1 MNQDRNDYDS
11 PWKEALE
18 KFLRPFLALC
28 FPAVEAQID
37 WLRDVVFLDKEL
49 QALQPDTEA
58 GRQFVDKLVRV
69 FLRDGGEAWI
79 LVHVEVQSQPDPGLA
94 ERMYHYHYRLKQV
107 HRHPVVSLAV
117 LADGD
122 PLVRSGSFEEGLLG
136 TRNRFEF
143 PTCKLLDFSEE
154 QLTGTANPIAPV
166 IRAHLVALRW
176 RRDSPH
182 RCQGKLELL
191 RHLNRDDYDRD
202 TLYQLLRL
210 MDWLLPLS
218 PPQEHSF
225 RQELLKL
232 QPEKIMP
239 FVTSFE
245 RFARQEGHQAGRTEG
260 RLEGRMEGRQEG
272 RQEGLH
278 AGQMEALKEAIRDVL
293 STRFDQVPHEL
304 AVRLESCTDLDQ
316 LRRWLR
322 QAVAAPNLATASQH
336 LD

>member
-1 MNQDRNDYDS
+1 MNQDRNDFDS

-18 KFLRPFLALC
+18 KFLRSFLTLC

-37 WLRDVVFLDKEL
+37 WSRDVVFLDKEL
-49 QALQPDTEA
+49 QALEPDTEA
-58 GRQFVDKLVRV
+58 RRQFVDKLIRV
-69 FLRDGGEAWI
+69 FLWGGEEAWI
-79 LVHVEVQSQPDPGLA
+79 LVHVEVQTQPDRGLA
-94 ERMYHYHYRLKQV
+94 ERMYHYHHRLKQG

-122 PLVRSGSFEEGLLG
+122 PHVRSGSFEESLLG

-154 QLTGTANPIAPV
+154 QLAGTANPIAPV
-166 IRAHLVALRW
+166 IRAHLTALRW
-176 RRDSPH
+176 RRNSPN
-182 RCQGKLELL
+182 RRQGKLELI
-191 RHLNRDDYDRD
+191 RHLDRHEYDRD

-245 RFARQEGHQAGRTEG
+245 RFARQEG
-260 RLEGRMEGRQEG
+260 RQEG
-272 RQEGLH
+272 RREGHQEGLQT
-278 AGQMEALKEAIRDVL
+278 GQIEALRDALRDVL
-293 STRFDQVPHEL
+293 STRFDQVPPEL
-304 AVRLESCTDLDQ
+304 TARLDSCTDPGQ

-322 QAVAAPNLATASQH
+322 QAVAAPDLAAVSAH

>member
-1 MNQDRNDYDS
+1 MNQDRNDFDS

-28 FPAVEAQID
+28 FPAVEAQIN
-37 WLRDVVFLDKEL
+37 WSREVVFLDKEL
-49 QALQPDTEA
+49 QALEPDTEA

-69 FLRDGGEAWI
+69 FLHDGAEAWI

-94 ERMYHYHYRLKQV
+94 ERMYHYHHRLKQV

-122 PLVRSGSFEEGLLG
+122 PQVRSGAFEESLLG
-136 TRNRFEF
+136 TRNCFEF
-143 PTCKLLDFSEE
+143 ATCKLLDFPED
-154 QLTGTANPIAPV
+154 QLVGMGNPIAPV

-182 RCQGKLELL
+182 RRQGKLELL
-191 RHLNRDDYDRD
+191 RHLNRDNYDHD

-232 QPEKIMP
+232 QPKKIMP

-245 RFARQEGHQAGRTEG
+245 RFARQEG

-272 RQEGLH
+272 RMEGRQEGLH
-278 AGQMEALKEAIRDVL
+278 AGQLEALKEAIRDVL
-293 STRFDQVPHEL
+293 STRFDQVPPEL
-304 AVRLESCTDLDQ
+304 AVRLESCADLDQ

-322 QAVAAPNLATASQH
+322 QAATAPDLATVAQH